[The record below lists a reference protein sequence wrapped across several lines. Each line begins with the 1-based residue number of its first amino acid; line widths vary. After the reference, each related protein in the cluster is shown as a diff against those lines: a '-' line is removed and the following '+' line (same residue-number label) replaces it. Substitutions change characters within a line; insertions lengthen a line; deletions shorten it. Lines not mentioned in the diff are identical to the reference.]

1 MGINIIIL
9 LIKVCDLV
17 LMLVLVNK
25 IFKVGRVNN
34 LKRLVFDFYMV
45 FLKYYKIII
54 VVLIN
59 FFSLV

>member
-54 VVLIN
+54 VVLID